1 LVLRKYLKEEIMLVL
16 TRTRG
21 KRIVVGDDIVITV
34 VDICGDRVKLGFS
47 CPDEIPVHREEVFR
61 RIHENELIGPQVQVA
76 EAWDEPV
83 DVN

>member
-1 LVLRKYLKEEIMLVL
+1 MLVL

-34 VDICGDRVKLGFS
+34 VDIRGDRVKLGFS

-61 RIHENELIGPQVQVA
+61 RIHENEPIEPPVQVA

-83 DVN
+83 DIN